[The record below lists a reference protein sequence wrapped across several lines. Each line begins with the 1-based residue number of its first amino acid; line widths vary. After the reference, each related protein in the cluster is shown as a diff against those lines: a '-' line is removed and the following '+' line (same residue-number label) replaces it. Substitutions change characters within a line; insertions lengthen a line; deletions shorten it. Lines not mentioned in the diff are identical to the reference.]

1 MTVTNKAGA
10 SQRWRLPVTTN
21 RVVVW
26 AFTSLVSLAAL
37 SVGATSQGTIQFAMF
52 LVAAVATAGLITTFG
67 RRRRRV

>member
-1 MTVTNKAGA
+1 M
-10 SQRWRLPVTTN
+10 
-21 RVVVW
+21 W